1 MSLCD
6 YKHSNSAECGE
17 IIYIYVYIDIPSTHV
32 VGQEALKFHAKIVL
46 QIEALQSSFRLQSG
60 INDIQ

>member
-6 YKHSNSAECGE
+6 YKHSNLAECGD
-17 IIYIYVYIDIPSTHV
+17 IYIYNPSTHV

-46 QIEALQSSFRLQSG
+46 QIEALQSSFRLQSD